1 MGTQPGAFAPTIG
14 SGPIGGFGP
23 VSPMD
28 NMIASGPGGAFG
40 DPFSGPVGG
49 FGSIGDPFAANVV
62 LTGGG
67 DPMGGLYNSINPFGP
82 VETNENFQE
91 PFFFDD
97 PSLYTDFMHEEPSS
111 EGSGTADVVIN
122 EIAPFGSIGFSTGPP
137 IDWIELYNKG
147 TASVDLT
154 GWKLVDNHGVNDAS
168 SVYTIPSGTSLGPG
182 QFLVLDKT
190 NHFRFDLD
198 SGYSGT
204 ADRASLF
211 NPTNQEIS
219 TTGNYNYGL
228 ASITYARLAD
238 DSYSYTHKPTPNA
251 INMDSSVLF
260 GDSSANTIT
269 GTSNDDYIFAF
280 EGDDAINGGAGN
292 DVIMPGEG
300 ADSITGGT
308 GNDWFYYPSK
318 NHAGDSITDFG
329 VSGGQDKIVVGHNN
343 PVSAFTR
350 STIEV
355 DSAALGS
362 TYNIATHS
370 NQLPTIFN
378 FTANTANA
386 TSATGMATQFSSF
399 LVQNGSSSL
408 SITEQAFVVA
418 GNGTHSYVYH
428 WEDTDKCGTF
438 YGEATELTLVT
449 KLDNFNN
456 DSLTGTEFSF
466 ETIL

>member
-182 QFLVLDKT
+182 QFLVLDKS
-190 NHFRFDLD
+190 NHFSFDLD
-198 SGYSGT
+198 TGYSGT
-204 ADRASLF
+204 TDRASLF
-211 NPTNQEIS
+211 NSTNQEIS

-228 ASITYARLAD
+228 PSITYARLVD

-260 GDSSANTIT
+260 GDGTANTIT

-343 PVSAFTR
+343 PVSSFSR

-386 TSATGMATQFSSF
+386 TSATGMASQFSSF
-399 LVQNGSSSL
+399 SVQNGTSPL
-408 SITEQAFVVA
+408 SIAEKAFVVA
-418 GNGTHSYVYH
+418 GDGTHSYVYH
-428 WEDTDKCGTF
+428 WEDADKCGNF
-438 YGEATELTLVT
+438 VGEATELTLIA